1 MVLILSLNYFDLN
14 KAIWHFENQLFYLE
28 NYVPWGLVLIM
39 IDKLVMPWL
48 FTEMDKKKKG
58 KCENR
63 KTEVVENSGWQDT
76 V

>member
-1 MVLILSLNYFDLN
+1 
-14 KAIWHFENQLFYLE
+14 
-28 NYVPWGLVLIM
+28 M